1 MDEEEEGLNF
11 EDTIFENIL
20 LRRVSFSDTIVSPTK
35 KIHRSSSY
43 TGNSTIR
50 TCQREGEGGRGGLK
64 LAGEAKRKR
73 KRREREQ
80 GGAG

>member
-1 MDEEEEGLNF
+1 MNF

-50 TCQREGEGGRGGLK
+50 TCQREGEGGRGQK